1 MPAPRA
7 STSQSAQHGVQ
18 LCVQISRESETTT
31 SHSVNSGASSTLPIL
46 PACPAPTASHPRR
59 QSRDDAL
66 TDFFGGRGQRVR
78 AQQQQQRQP
87 RQHRSP
93 PPYSPDW
100 DGEKLPAYT
109 PSSSEP
115 DTVARQLFKY
125 GFFFPLFWAIGVY
138 FMFAPMRVSHDW
150 EQGKT
155 EEEKEKILSNLRQ
168 TEMKWAKRCLWAL
181 LSFFVCMVL
190 IIVAVVVASRR
201 H

>member
-59 QSRDDAL
+59 QS
-66 TDFFGGRGQRVR
+66 
-78 AQQQQQRQP
+78 
-87 RQHRSP
+87 
-93 PPYSPDW
+93 
-100 DGEKLPAYT
+100 
-109 PSSSEP
+109 EP

-138 FMFAPMRVSHDW
+138 FMFAPMR
-150 EQGKT
+150 